1 MKQRF
6 ELEAGEVNGRDY
18 SRFVKSDSEVDV
30 TRDLRDQ
37 IITITG
43 GTGSF
48 GSTMARYALDQGCRE
63 VRILSRDEAKQD
75 AQRHDFT
82 GESIH
87 FYLGDVR
94 DASSL
99 DSAFKGTDLVF
110 HAAALKQVPSCEF
123 FPMQAVKTNVD
134 GSANVLERASRHGV
148 RSVVCL
154 STDKA
159 VYPINAMGMTKAL
172 MEKLVQAWA
181 RANPTSEMVA
191 SVVRYGNVIYSRG
204 SVLPLF
210 IRCIMQGRPL
220 PVTEPSM
227 TRFLMPL
234 RDAVSLVEFALVNA
248 RSGEVF
254 IRKAPAST
262 IGDLASAVIELFEA
276 ENSINV
282 IGFRHG
288 EKLYETLATRDE
300 LQRSDEFDEYYRVNM
315 DARDLDYSGFVEEGQ
330 KGYGLGEDYH
340 SHNTDRLDG
349 ESIKALLCSL
359 PQIRDD
365 LKQVLGEQRATA
377 IITRYA
383 S

>member
-1 MKQRF
+1 
-6 ELEAGEVNGRDY
+6 VIP
-18 SRFVKSDSEVDV
+18 S
-30 TRDLRDQ
+30 LRDRV
-37 IITITG
+37 ITITG

-48 GSTMARYALDQGCRE
+48 GNTMARYALEQGCRE
-63 VRILSRDEAKQD
+63 VRILSRDETKQD
-75 AQRHDFT
+75 DQRHSFT
-82 GESIH
+82 GEPVR

-99 DSAFKGTDLVF
+99 DSVFQGTDLVF

-123 FPMQAVKTNVD
+123 FPVQAVKTNVE
-134 GSANVLERASRHGV
+134 GSANVLERANRHDV

-159 VYPINAMGMTKAL
+159 VYPINVMGMTKAL

-191 SVVRYGNVIYSRG
+191 SVVRYGNVMYSRG
-204 SVLPLF
+204 SVIPLYV
-210 IRCIMQGRPL
+210 RCILEGRPL

-234 RDAVSLVEFALVNA
+234 RDAVSLVEFALLNA
-248 RSGEVF
+248 RSGEIF

-276 ENSINV
+276 GNSINL

-288 EKLYETLATRDE
+288 EKLYETLATGEE
-300 LQRSDEFDEYYRVNM
+300 LQRTDDFGEYYRVNI
-315 DARDLDYSGFVEEGQ
+315 DARNLDYDGFVDVGQ
-330 KGYGLGEDYH
+330 RGVELREDYH
-340 SHNTDRLDG
+340 SQNTERLDQ
-349 ESIKALLCSL
+349 ESIMALLCSL
-359 PQIRDD
+359 HQIQED
-365 LKQVLGEQRATA
+365 LKQVLGETRAA
-377 IITRYA
+377 AVIDRY
-383 S
+383 SS

>member
-1 MKQRF
+1 M
-6 ELEAGEVNGRDY
+6 ESNSETD
-18 SRFVKSDSEVDV
+18 VKFN
-30 TRDLRDQ
+30 LRDQ
-37 IITITG
+37 VITITG

-48 GSTMARYALDQGCRE
+48 GITMARYALDQGCRE

-75 AQRHDFT
+75 ALRHDFA
-82 GESIH
+82 GEPIH

-99 DSAFKGTDLVF
+99 DSAFQGTDLVF

-159 VYPINAMGMTKAL
+159 VYPINTMGMTKAL

-181 RANPTSEMVA
+181 RANPTSETVA
-191 SVVRYGNVIYSRG
+191 SVVRYGNVMYSRG
-204 SVLPLF
+204 SVVPLF
-210 IRCIMQGRPL
+210 IRCITQGRPL

-248 RSGEVF
+248 RPGEVF
-254 IRKAPAST
+254 IHKAPAST

-276 ENSINV
+276 KNSINV

-288 EKLYETLATRDE
+288 EKLYETLATGEE
-300 LQRSDEFDEYYRVNM
+300 LQRSDDLDEYYRVNM

-330 KGYGLGEDYH
+330 KGDGLGEGYH
-340 SHNTDRLDG
+340 SHNTDRLDR

-359 PQIRDD
+359 PQILED
-365 LKQVLGEQRATA
+365 LKQVLGEQRASA
-377 IITRYA
+377 IAAHY
-383 S
+383 SP

>member
-1 MKQRF
+1 MTSK
-6 ELEAGEVNGRDY
+6 
-18 SRFVKSDSEVDV
+18 
-30 TRDLRDQ
+30 LRDHV
-37 IITITG
+37 ITITG

-48 GSTMARYALDQGCRE
+48 GNTMARYALEQGCRE
-63 VRILSRDEAKQD
+63 VRIFSRDEAKQD

-82 GESIH
+82 NEPVR

-94 DASSL
+94 DATSL

-123 FPMQAVKTNVD
+123 FPMQAIRTNVD
-134 GSANVLERASRHGV
+134 GSANVLERANRHDV
-148 RSVVCL
+148 HSVVCL

-172 MEKLVQAWA
+172 MEKLVQAWS

-191 SVVRYGNVIYSRG
+191 SVVRYGNVLYSRG
-204 SVLPLF
+204 SVVPLF
-210 IRCIMQGRPL
+210 ARCILEGRPL

-234 RDAVSLVEFALVNA
+234 RDAVSLVEFALLNA
-248 RSGEVF
+248 SSGEVF

-262 IGDLASAVIELFEA
+262 IGDLASAMIELFEA
-276 ENSINV
+276 ESSINV

-288 EKLYETLATRDE
+288 EKLFETLATREE
-300 LQRSDEFDEYYRVNM
+300 LQRSDDLDDYYRINM
-315 DARDLDYSGFVEEGQ
+315 DARELDYVGFVEEGEQ
-330 KGYGLGEDYH
+330 GDGQAHSQSYD
-340 SHNTDRLDG
+340 SHNTDRLNR
-349 ESIKALLCSL
+349 ESIKALLCTL
-359 PQIRDD
+359 PQIGED
-365 LKQVLGEQRATA
+365 LRKVHGEQRAAA
-377 IITRYA
+377 ILSNYV

>member
-1 MKQRF
+1 
-6 ELEAGEVNGRDY
+6 
-18 SRFVKSDSEVDV
+18 VKSIETTNV
-30 TRDLRDQ
+30 TTKLRDQ
-37 IITITG
+37 VITITG

-48 GSTMARYALDQGCRE
+48 GNTMARYALEQGCRE
-63 VRILSRDEAKQD
+63 VRIFSRDEAKQD
-75 AQRHDFT
+75 SQRHDFA
-82 GESIH
+82 GEPVH

-99 DSAFKGTDLVF
+99 DSAFQGTDLIF

-123 FPMQAVKTNVD
+123 FPMQAIRTNID
-134 GSANVLERASRHGV
+134 GSANVLERASQHDV

-181 RANPTSEMVA
+181 RANPASEMVA
-191 SVVRYGNVIYSRG
+191 SVVRYGNVMYSRG

-210 IRCIMQGRPL
+210 IRCILQGRPL

-276 ENSINV
+276 KNSIDV

-288 EKLYETLATRDE
+288 EKLYETLATREE
-300 LQRSDEFDEYYRVNM
+300 LQRSDDFDDYYRVSM

-330 KGYGLGEDYH
+330 KGDGLGEGYH
-340 SHNTDRLDG
+340 SHNTIRLDR

-359 PQIRDD
+359 PQIRED
-365 LKQVLGEQRATA
+365 LKQVLGEKRASA
-377 IITRYA
+377 IATIYA

>member
-1 MKQRF
+1 V
-6 ELEAGEVNGRDY
+6 EAN
-18 SRFVKSDSEVDV
+18 SETDV
-30 TRDLRDQ
+30 RHNLRDQ
-37 IITITG
+37 VITITG

-48 GSTMARYALDQGCRE
+48 GNTMARYALDQGCRE

-75 AQRHDFT
+75 SQRHDFA
-82 GESIH
+82 GEPVH

-99 DSAFKGTDLVF
+99 DSAFQGTDFVF

-123 FPMQAVKTNVD
+123 FPMEAIKTNVN
-134 GSANVLERASRHGV
+134 GSANVLERASQHDV

-181 RANPTSEMVA
+181 RANPASEMVV
-191 SVVRYGNVIYSRG
+191 SVVRYGNVLYSRG

-210 IRCIMQGRPL
+210 IRCILQGRPL

-234 RDAVSLVEFALVNA
+234 RDAVSLLEFALLNA

-262 IGDLASAVIELFEA
+262 VGDLAAAVIELFEA

-288 EKLYETLATRDE
+288 EKLYETLATREE
-300 LQRSDEFDEYYRVNM
+300 LQRSDDLGEYFRVNM
-315 DARDLDYSGFVEEGQ
+315 DARSLDYVGFVEEGQ
-330 KGYGLGEDYH
+330 QGDGLGEGYD
-340 SHNTDRLDG
+340 SHNAERLSRT
-349 ESIKALLCSL
+349 SIKVLLCSL

-377 IITRYA
+377 ITTRYA
-383 S
+383 A